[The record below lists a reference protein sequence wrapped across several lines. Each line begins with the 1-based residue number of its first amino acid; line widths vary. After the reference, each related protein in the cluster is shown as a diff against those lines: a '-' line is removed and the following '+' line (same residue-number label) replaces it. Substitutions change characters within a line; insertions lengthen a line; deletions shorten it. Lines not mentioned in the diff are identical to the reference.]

1 MFVNISLL
9 IKDIF
14 LFLVNSTEIPTINK
28 VRCPLRQIQS
38 NNSSRENQTK
48 QNEELFNKERLKY
61 LLKEQLND
69 LFTRETTNINTKRPT
84 IRIPQIQIKH
94 QNFPPRTIPSSDP
107 TLIMERYSKLQQ
119 LLISPPLSQ
128 PTINSKI
135 INLHQS
141 PLYFQGTSTLGLT
154 VTPLDFASSKIF
166 QNSNL
171 EQISQ
176 VETTNRPT
184 TQPGYT
190 FFI

>member
-1 MFVNISLL
+1 
-9 IKDIF
+9 
-14 LFLVNSTEIPTINK
+14 
-28 VRCPLRQIQS
+28 
-38 NNSSRENQTK
+38 
-48 QNEELFNKERLKY
+48 
-61 LLKEQLND
+61 
-69 LFTRETTNINTKRPT
+69 
-84 IRIPQIQIKH
+84 
-94 QNFPPRTIPSSDP
+94 
-107 TLIMERYSKLQQ
+107 MERYSKLQQ

-166 QNSNL
+166 QNSSL

-176 VETTNRPT
+176 LETTNRPI
-184 TQPGYT
+184 TQPGYI